1 LGLYARRGP
10 YQSPGGRRF
19 FGGGAEYGE
28 AAGCPIF
35 KSLLARFAVFLGF
48 FFLNFKFEILILGV
62 LTFFLKNLEGVFLIP
77 SDYGD
82 HVFTGELAVFFFFFF
97 FFLGFFF
104 FVGVCCFFFFFFFLG
119 ANFRFFFSFLFY
131 LKNYDLATYKGFL
144 WKKMALIM
152 LDFQKK
158 LKLVTRFL

>member
-1 LGLYARRGP
+1 MYRYLWACT
-10 YQSPGGRRF
+10 PGAVRINRQAGGGF

-62 LTFFLKNLEGVFLIP
+62 LTFFLKKNLGGVFLIP

-82 HVFTGELAVFFFFFF
+82 HVFTGELGVFFFFS
-97 FFLGFFF
+97 LE
-104 FVGVCCFFFFFFFLG
+104 
-119 ANFRFFFSFLFY
+119 ANCRILFSFLLDKLRFGH
-131 LKNYDLATYKGFL
+131 LQRIFVEKNGFNYAGFP
-144 WKKMALIM
+144 KK
-152 LDFQKK
+152 
-158 LKLVTRFL
+158 